1 VSEPPEIVKLYD
13 KVSPLASDPVA
24 DRTGV
29 VVDTTAPTPGTR
41 PDTVGAASFGVND
54 HTTELDVAY
63 PSETCA
69 RQYTFLFHNN
79 PGNVT
84 GTEAADNHPVST
96 QGLGKVGSWGVD
108 LRKRG

>member
-1 VSEPPEIVKLYD
+1 MPSRAGRGGPRSGTPNRTRHPHA
-13 KVSPLASDPVA
+13 SP
-24 DRTGV
+24 
-29 VVDTTAPTPGTR
+29 
-41 PDTVGAASFGVND
+41 
-54 HTTELDVAY
+54 
-63 PSETCA
+63 CA